1 MTRNRFRSM
10 TAQVGTCALA
20 GVAVSALLVAAA
32 GPASAAAALDV
43 QGATAGQALLLTLN
57 LPGGAATKIELVLDP
72 VTGLVRKTTTS
83 TAASADATVLRGSL
97 GGQAMDS
104 GASSAKLPAPTSSSS
119 NPTGGIAAGLAG
131 TPLENLIKVELL
143 PSYAK
148 VTTAPTSSSDAAV
161 ANLGVGLPDALASA
175 LAPLTGPLAAGVG
188 TLLTTLADQ
197 AGMPVATLCSN
208 LTAAVNALTPVTAPL
223 QDALNQLPVP
233 IPVAGLLD
241 TTTLGAI
248 CGLQTLITQL
258 NTALQNALASLTG
271 DSGVLGTGLITSE
284 QSITRTGDTV
294 TSRAAASIDGLTLLG
309 QQPFASAQVL
319 QTVSTASV
327 DGTAG
332 SAKAT
337 VESTI
342 ADLTGG
348 TVDPFLQVRS
358 TIQGIHDSFV
368 GGGALP
374 ARLKTLFDDVFSALN
389 LALAPVGVSVFKLD
403 DSADS
408 KAMAGCPAA
417 LTGLLTGL
425 LRESNGRCAA
435 AATRGV
441 GIALNLNAALAGP
454 LGITG
459 PLVSL
464 QIVPTSAVA
473 QAQPVSAPVAVAP
486 PAPAPQQLPR
496 TGLDGSLAAIGVL
509 LLLGAVVARRRGL
522 LAR

>member
-1 MTRNRFRSM
+1 M
-10 TAQVGTCALA
+10 ALA
-20 GVAVSALLVAAA
+20 GLVIGAVFVTAA
-32 GPASAAAALDV
+32 GPASAATTQDV

-72 VTGLVRKTTTS
+72 VTGLVRKTTTT
-83 TAASADATVLRGSL
+83 TAATADATVLRGTL

-104 GASSAKLPAPTSSSS
+104 GASSAKLPAPTSASS

-143 PSYAK
+143 PSNAK
-148 VTTAPTSSSDAAV
+148 VTTAPSSESDASV
-161 ANLGVGLPDALASA
+161 ANVGVGLPDALASA

-188 TLLTTLADQ
+188 SLLTALAAQ
-197 AGMPVATLCSN
+197 AGMPVATLCAN
-208 LTAAVNALTPVTAPL
+208 LTTAVDALTPVTTPL
-223 QDALNQLPVP
+223 QTALNQLPIP

-248 CGLQTLITQL
+248 CGLQATITQL

-271 DSGVLGTGLITSE
+271 DSGVLGTGLITSK
-284 QSITRTGDTV
+284 QTITRTGDTV

-309 QQPFASAQVL
+309 QKPFANAQVL

-327 DGTAG
+327 AGTPG
-332 SAKAT
+332 SARAT

-348 TVDPFLQVRS
+348 SVDPFLQVRS

-368 GGGALP
+368 GAGALP
-374 ARLKTLFDDVFSALN
+374 AQLKTLFDDLFGTLN
-389 LALAPVGVSVFKLD
+389 AALAPVGVSLFKLD

-408 KAMAGCPAA
+408 KAMSNCPAS

-441 GIALNLNAALAGP
+441 GIAVNLPAALAGP

-473 QAQPVSAPVAVAP
+473 QAQLASTPVAAP
-486 PAPAPQQLPR
+486 PIGPAPQNLPR
-496 TGLDGSLAAIGVL
+496 TGLDGSLAAVGL
-509 LLLGAVVARRRGL
+509 LLLVGAAMSRRR
-522 LAR
+522 RPIDS